1 MCKKVLFLL
10 FLFFILPTLIYG
22 QDVPFSE
29 NIESE
34 KWADSI
40 IINMSP
46 EERISQLLMVA
57 AYSNKDE
64 SHTTYISNLIKN
76 YKIGGLMFL
85 QGGPVRQAKLTNYY
99 QSVSETPLMIAL
111 DAEWGVAMRLDSSI
125 RFPWQMTLGSIQD
138 EKLIYQMGEEV
149 ARQCKLIG
157 VNINFAPVVD
167 VNFNPDNPIIGNRSF
182 GEDPIRVGELG
193 IQYMKGMQDNKVLAC
208 AKHFPGHGDTDS
220 DSHKELPVI
229 KHSKERLDSV
239 ELLPFK
245 MLIKNGLGSVM
256 VAHLNIPSLDK
267 TKNLAVSLSPEVV
280 NGLLK
285 TELEFKGLVITDA
298 LNMKG
303 VSKFYKPGVVDV
315 KALLAGNDVLLFS
328 EDVPKAIDQIK
339 LAIENGE
346 ITQEEV
352 DERCKRILKSKYW
365 MGLSEFTT
373 LNLEKVENEIVT
385 NNTHLINRKLIKN
398 SITLIQ
404 NYDNLLPLKR
414 LDTLNIASVSIG
426 EDGTEFQNTL
436 SKYAKI
442 DHYKIKESAS
452 EEEKGAI
459 LSKLSEYNLVIVG
472 LHKSNVSAWKSYKVS
487 RKTDLFIQ
495 KIAVQSKVVLS
506 VFASPYALNSFLFVN
521 NFNAVLISYQNSEIS
536 QEMTSQAI
544 FGGFGTKGKLPVST
558 KHYALNYGIE
568 TNKIRLEYSIP
579 EEFGVNESDLY
590 KIDSLAKNA
599 ISEESTPGCQ
609 ILIAK
614 EGKIIFNKSY
624 GYHTY
629 SKKKKVD
636 NSDIYD
642 LASITKISATIPL
655 LMKMVDDGKL
665 NIDNTLGMYLDLDT
679 SNKSELVIRDILAH
693 QAKLK
698 SWISFYNSTLDNDTI
713 NGVKILRDTLY
724 SSTESV
730 IYPYKVA
737 DDIYLHFSYPDSIL
751 NIIKYSQLRENEG
764 YKYSDLGYYLLKEI
778 IEEHYSNELN
788 QLTSNYFYDKLGM
801 ENLGYLPLDRIEKTR
816 IIPTEQDYLYRSQL
830 IKGYVHDQG
839 AAMLGGVGGHAGVF
853 SNANDLAK
861 IMQMYLNYGVYG
873 GERYIS
879 QETVKEFTKCQFCN
893 NDNRRGAGFDKPA
906 DEGGPTCNSVSHT
919 SFGHTGFTGTI
930 AWADP
935 ETELIYIFLS
945 NRIHPDANNW
955 KLLKM
960 DVRTNIMQ
968 EIYNHFEN

>member
-10 FLFFILPTLIYG
+10 FLFFANFL
-22 QDVPFSE
+22 FSQ

-40 IINMSP
+40 ISNMSP

-64 SHTTYISNLIKN
+64 SHTRYISNLIQN

-352 DERCKRILKSKYW
+352 DERCKKILKSKYW
-365 MGLSEFTT
+365 MGLSEFT
-373 LNLEKVENEIVT
+373 
-385 NNTHLINRKLIKN
+385 
-398 SITLIQ
+398 
-404 NYDNLLPLKR
+404 
-414 LDTLNIASVSIG
+414 
-426 EDGTEFQNTL
+426 
-436 SKYAKI
+436 
-442 DHYKIKESAS
+442 
-452 EEEKGAI
+452 
-459 LSKLSEYNLVIVG
+459 
-472 LHKSNVSAWKSYKVS
+472 
-487 RKTDLFIQ
+487 
-495 KIAVQSKVVLS
+495 
-506 VFASPYALNSFLFVN
+506 
-521 NFNAVLISYQNSEIS
+521 
-536 QEMTSQAI
+536 
-544 FGGFGTKGKLPVST
+544 
-558 KHYALNYGIE
+558 
-568 TNKIRLEYSIP
+568 
-579 EEFGVNESDLY
+579 
-590 KIDSLAKNA
+590 
-599 ISEESTPGCQ
+599 
-609 ILIAK
+609 
-614 EGKIIFNKSY
+614 
-624 GYHTY
+624 
-629 SKKKKVD
+629 
-636 NSDIYD
+636 
-642 LASITKISATIPL
+642 
-655 LMKMVDDGKL
+655 
-665 NIDNTLGMYLDLDT
+665 
-679 SNKSELVIRDILAH
+679 
-693 QAKLK
+693 
-698 SWISFYNSTLDNDTI
+698 
-713 NGVKILRDTLY
+713 
-724 SSTESV
+724 
-730 IYPYKVA
+730 
-737 DDIYLHFSYPDSIL
+737 
-751 NIIKYSQLRENEG
+751 
-764 YKYSDLGYYLLKEI
+764 
-778 IEEHYSNELN
+778 
-788 QLTSNYFYDKLGM
+788 
-801 ENLGYLPLDRIEKTR
+801 
-816 IIPTEQDYLYRSQL
+816 
-830 IKGYVHDQG
+830 
-839 AAMLGGVGGHAGVF
+839 
-853 SNANDLAK
+853 
-861 IMQMYLNYGVYG
+861 
-873 GERYIS
+873 
-879 QETVKEFTKCQFCN
+879 
-893 NDNRRGAGFDKPA
+893 
-906 DEGGPTCNSVSHT
+906 
-919 SFGHTGFTGTI
+919 
-930 AWADP
+930 
-935 ETELIYIFLS
+935 
-945 NRIHPDANNW
+945 
-955 KLLKM
+955 
-960 DVRTNIMQ
+960 
-968 EIYNHFEN
+968 